1 MTRGS
6 SPSSAPDRKRRGRI
20 IAGVTAPGSRL
31 RLIALLSVAA
41 WCVHELRYAVAFGGH
56 SAGALQASGHG
67 YLDLVCPL
75 VGLLVLAAVGQLLHA
90 VARRHARAGHRAM
103 SLPRS
108 WALLTA
114 ALVAI
119 FTAQEL
125 LEGAL
130 STGHAPG
137 VAGLVG
143 SGGWLALPAAAL
155 AGLLCALVL
164 REAGDAVQAAAVPAP
179 GLTIR
184 VARATSVLVR
194 VADPRPHTL
203 PLARHLAGRGP
214 PVLVPR

>member
-1 MTRGS
+1 M
-6 SPSSAPDRKRRGRI
+6 
-20 IAGVTAPGSRL
+20 TAPGSRL

-41 WCVHELRYAVAFGGH
+41 WSVHELRYALAFGGH

-67 YLDLVCPL
+67 YLELICPL

-90 VARRHARAGHRAM
+90 VTRRHARAGGRAM

-108 WALLTA
+108 WALLTG

-130 STGHAPG
+130 STGHPPG
-137 VAGLVG
+137 LAGLVG
-143 SGGWLALPAAAL
+143 SGGWLALPAATL

-164 REAGDAVQAAAVPAP
+164 REAGDAVQATVVPAP
-179 GLTIR
+179 DLTIL
-184 VARATSVLVR
+184 VARATSVLLR
-194 VADPRPHTL
+194 TADARPRAL